1 MDDAVARNAAA
12 GATWAAIGRKV
23 GNPRAAGRRAGR
35 RINRTMNA
43 PTVTEADERAL
54 LDAVDRWLVK
64 KVAPV
69 AARFDE
75 ADEYPHELVTDMCE
89 MGLYGAL
96 IEPEYGGLGLSA
108 LTYSRIVAR
117 ISQEWMSLTGFFN
130 SHLMMAIIVQK
141 FGTPRQKDHWLPKFA
156 TGELRGGLGLTEAEA
171 GTDLQG
177 IRTTAKRQGDAY
189 RIDGAKLW
197 ITNAIRGD
205 ILALLVKTDPDAEPR
220 HRGMSILIAPTR
232 DAVTKQDLPGVRR
245 GRQLAK
251 LGYRGIDT
259 GEIAFDDYRC
269 DAELCLVGG
278 EEGKGFAMATGGL
291 EIGRVN
297 VAARGVGIAKRAL
310 DESVAYAQVR
320 KTMGKPI
327 AEHQAIQLKLG
338 EMAAKTRAAE
348 LLVEDAARAY
358 DRGGRVDLEAG
369 MAKWFA
375 SETAFEVATEAMRIF
390 GANGYSK
397 DYPIERLYR
406 DAPLLMIG
414 EGTNE
419 MQRIII
425 ARRLIARNPV

>member
-1 MDDAVARNAAA
+1 
-12 GATWAAIGRKV
+12 
-23 GNPRAAGRRAGR
+23 
-35 RINRTMNA
+35 MNA
-43 PTVTEADERAL
+43 SSAVSEADERAL
-54 LDAVDRWLVK
+54 LDSIDRWLAK

-69 AARFDE
+69 AAALEE
-75 ADEYPHELVTDMCE
+75 ADDYPGELVADMCE
-89 MGLYGAL
+89 MGLFGAL

-108 LTYSRIVAR
+108 LTYSKIVAR
-117 ISQEWMSLTGFFN
+117 ISEEWMSLTGFFN
-130 SHLMMAIIVQK
+130 SHLMMALIVQK
-141 FGTPRQKDHWLPKFA
+141 FGTQGQKDHWLPKFA
-156 TGELRGGLGLTEAEA
+156 TGELRGGLGLTEADA

-177 IRTTAKRQGDAY
+177 IRATATREGENY
-189 RIDGAKLW
+189 RVNGAKLW
-197 ITNAIRGD
+197 ITNAIEGD
-205 ILALLVKTDPDAEPR
+205 ILALLVKTDPRAQPR
-220 HRGMSILIAPTR
+220 HRGMTMLIVPTR
-232 DAVTKQDLPGVRR
+232 DAATGESLPGVRR
-245 GRQLAK
+245 GRKLPK

-259 GEIAFDDYRC
+259 GEIAFEDYRC

-278 EEGKGFAMATGGL
+278 EEGQGFVMATGGL

-297 VAARGVGIAKRAL
+297 VAARGVGIARRAL
-310 DESVAYAQVR
+310 KESVAYAQIR

-358 DRGGRVDLEAG
+358 DTGARVDLEAG

-375 SETAFEVATEAMRIF
+375 TETAFEVATEAMRIF

-397 DYPIERLYR
+397 EYPIERLYR
-406 DAPLLMIG
+406 DAPLLIIG